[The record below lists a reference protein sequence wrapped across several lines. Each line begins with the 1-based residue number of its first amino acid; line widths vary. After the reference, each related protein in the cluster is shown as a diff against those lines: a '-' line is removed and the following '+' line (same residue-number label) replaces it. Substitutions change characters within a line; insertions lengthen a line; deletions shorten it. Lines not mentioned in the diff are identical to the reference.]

1 MKDEPLDVLDPQR
14 SQLRRL
20 AASVER
26 YVTDVTRND
35 RTSETAQGLELAWHA
50 LSKALALGPEPTLR
64 DCPNC
69 SRRIPREATRCRY
82 CMAHSGAPA
91 PGADAE
97 AKP

>member
-20 AASVER
+20 AASVDR
-26 YVTDVTRND
+26 HVTDLTTNE
-35 RTSETAQGLELAWHA
+35 RTSETAQGLGLAWLA

-64 DCPNC
+64 GCPNC

-82 CMAHSGAPA
+82 CMAQSGAWVS
-91 PGADAE
+91 GADVDVE
-97 AKP
+97 P